1 MAATVARTQIIEGRK
16 TLVMETKPP
25 LQPKLDRLLGAM
37 TLVVDYGMKPPAGT
51 ASSCEMRQHRFLNFR
66 DGRHVGLDGIVRD
79 LRLQMCA
86 DCGAVC
92 VRDRSFDRLDG
103 LTPGRSGPA
112 RRDHVLGWYS
122 GARRNRR
129 EYR

>member
-1 MAATVARTQIIEGRK
+1 MATTVAKTQIIEGRK
-16 TLVMETKPP
+16 TLVVERKPP
-25 LQPKLDRLLGAM
+25 LQQKLDRLLGAM
-37 TLVVDYGMKPPAGT
+37 TLVRTYGDFSPAG
-51 ASSCEMRQHRFLNFR
+51 ARASCEMRQHRFLNFR
-66 DGRHVGLDGIVRD
+66 DGRHVGLDGVVRD

-92 VRDRSFDRLDG
+92 VRDISVDRLDG
-103 LTPGRSGPA
+103 LPVGRRGPA
-112 RRDHVLGWYS
+112 RRDRVIGWYS

>member
-1 MAATVARTQIIEGRK
+1 MAVTAARTEIIEGQQ
-16 TLVMETKPP
+16 TLVVERKPP
-25 LQPKLDRLLGAM
+25 LQPKLDRLLGAL
-37 TLVVDYGMKPPAGT
+37 TLVRDYGMTPPTGT
-51 ASSCEMRQHRFLNFR
+51 RPSCEMRQHRFLNFR

-92 VRDRSFDRLDG
+92 VRDISIDRLPG
-103 LTPGRSGPA
+103 LTPGRGGPR